1 MPVPLAQR
9 CVRMGSMATPSATR
23 PSQFRAWLQL
33 MRIANLPTAISNV
46 MAGYLIV
53 EHQWNA
59 DPLGW
64 LTLISCLMYS
74 GGMVLNDAFDADVDS
89 HEKPLRAI
97 PRGAVTRASA
107 FKIGFAMLLLGV
119 LVSLL
124 VSPLRSLNYPRYD
137 YATTIAA
144 IGLAGMIVL
153 YNGVLKRTILAPSI
167 MGGCRTLN
175 ILLAGSVITAFESS
189 RLSEP
194 LRRQI
199 LLVDYAVW
207 LGFFI
212 TAITSLARHEAQSRQ
227 SRSRIVLSVIS
238 LLALLLGLAWYGYR
252 TSIRFFNDNP
262 SPDYSVSTAFV
273 TLVALVAF
281 PIVRHSWIA
290 CASAT
295 PKAVG
300 QTIVTSLNSLIFLDA
315 AVCFLVR
322 PDQPL
327 YAGAV
332 ALLII
337 PVMLL
342 RRFSAQT

>member
-1 MPVPLAQR
+1 
-9 CVRMGSMATPSATR
+9 
-23 PSQFRAWLQL
+23 

-46 MAGYLIV
+46 LAGFLIV

-64 LTLISCLMYS
+64 LILISCLMYC
-74 GGMVLNDAFDADVDS
+74 GGMILNDAFDADVDS

-97 PRGAVTRASA
+97 PRGAVTRSSA
-107 FKIGFAMLLLGV
+107 FKFGFAMLLLGV
-119 LVSLL
+119 LASLL
-124 VSPLRSLNYPRYD
+124 VSPLRTVEYHNND

-144 IGLAGMIVL
+144 TALAGMIVL
-153 YNGVLKRTILAPSI
+153 YNGVLKRTILASI
-167 MGGCRTLN
+167 TMGGCRTLN
-175 ILLAGSVITAFESS
+175 ILLAGSIITAFESS
-189 RLSEP
+189 RLDEP
-194 LRRQI
+194 LRRQA

-212 TAITSLARHEAQSRQ
+212 MAITLLARHEARSRQ
-227 SRSRIVLSVIS
+227 SRSRIVLSVI
-238 LLALLLGLAWYGYR
+238 LLSALLLGLAWYGYR
-252 TSIRFFNDNP
+252 SSIRLFFDNP
-262 SPDYSVSTAFV
+262 VPDYSVSTAFA
-273 TLVALVAF
+273 TLIALIAF
-281 PIVRHSWIA
+281 PIVRRGWIA
-290 CASAT
+290 CVSAT

-322 PDQPL
+322 PDQPI

-332 ALLII
+332 ALLIV
-337 PVMLL
+337 PVMIL